1 MEDDEY
7 EMKDF
12 TYYARI
18 VMMIVLVI
26 QLILFIVFI
35 VVIYGVESDMDKLIF
50 NLSRISLFRYKKLD
64 EMEDDF
70 IFKSEQKQGI
80 ETCISFFI
88 IAFAVFLVEFI
99 MHFAC
104 EKKKYNYNWSENL
117 FRNWNH
123 LITMLTFVIGQF
135 LYIIAC
141 LIIPIYLHRM
151 RTLYDFLDDDLKI
164 LNKENK
170 DLIDSSILN

>member
-18 VMMIVLVI
+18 VMMIVLAI

-50 NLSRISLFRYKKLD
+50 NLSKISLFRYKNLD

-70 IFKSEQKQGI
+70 IFKSEQKQG
-80 ETCISFFI
+80 
-88 IAFAVFLVEFI
+88 
-99 MHFAC
+99 H
-104 EKKKYNYNWSENL
+104 NL
-117 FRNWNH
+117 FCC
-123 LITMLTFVIGQF
+123 F
-135 LYIIAC
+135 LSR
-141 LIIPIYLHRM
+141 IYNAFRLREK
-151 RTLYDFLDDDLKI
+151 TV
-164 LNKENK
+164 
-170 DLIDSSILN
+170 